1 MGIINFLK
9 GTYDGRVGATV
20 GAKWKNK
27 GIIRTY
33 AIPAN
38 PNTPAQQTTRTGF
51 AAISAFVALFA
62 DFIKRLT
69 ALDIRAMSVRNA
81 IMSINKGM
89 IASGTFDKTS
99 LVISKGGLPNVS
111 SFVPVVPAGLAN
123 ITATWDK
130 SNSPNLS
137 EDAMLVVVAVDETN
151 KVAFVG
157 SALQTE
163 ETITI
168 PGPVTASAALDV
180 YWYMLDFR
188 GNSKVASNNGY
199 VAISAPAA

>member
-9 GTYDGRVGATV
+9 GTYDGKVGATV

-38 PNTPAQQTTRTGF
+38 PNTPAQQSTRTGF

-81 IMSINKGM
+81 IMSINKDM

-137 EDAMLVVVAVDETN
+137 GDAMLVVVAVDETN

-157 SALQTE
+157 SALQSA
-163 ETITI
+163 ETLTI

>member
-9 GTYDGRVGATV
+9 GTYDGKVGATV

-27 GIIRTY
+27 GTVRTY
-33 AIPAN
+33 AVPAN
-38 PNTPAQQTTRTGF
+38 PNTPAQQTTRAGF
-51 AAISAFVALFA
+51 AAISSFVALFA
-62 DFIKRLT
+62 DSIKRLT
-69 ALDIRAMSVRNA
+69 ALDTRSMSVRNA
-81 IMSINKGM
+81 IMSINKDM
-89 IASGTFDKTS
+89 IASGTLTKAS
-99 LVISKGGLPNVS
+99 LVISKGGIPNVS

-123 ITATWDK
+123 ITATWNK

-137 EDAMLVVVAVDETN
+137 DDAVLVVVVVDEDN

-157 SALQTE
+157 SAPQTE

-168 PGPVTASAALDV
+168 PGPVAANAALDV

-199 VAISAPAA
+199 AAIFAPNA